1 MAPRPSVSNEEIA
14 AMLVTTSHAAG
25 SGDGARSKDRAVE
38 AIYAAG
44 HWLLCRERI
53 ADAAEVF
60 RVMLKVAP
68 RDERAWLGLG
78 ECHERIAQPLIA
90 LELYGAGTVI
100 AGAPEARSVR
110 CFLARARTL
119 SKVGRDA
126 EGALDA
132 ADAAAEQTGDD
143 ELIALVQR
151 ERARLS

>member
-1 MAPRPSVSNEEIA
+1 MSVAPPHDAHRAYDRGSLEGAQPND
-14 AMLVTTSHAAG
+14 TTI
-25 SGDGARSKDRAVE
+25 E

-44 HWLLCRERI
+44 HWLLSRERV

-60 RVMLKVAP
+60 RVMLKAAP

-78 ECHERIAQPLIA
+78 ECHERISQPLIA
-90 LELYGAGTVI
+90 LELYGAGTVV
-100 AGAPEARSVR
+100 AVAVGAPSVR
-110 CFLARARTL
+110 CFLARARML

-132 ADAAAEQTGDD
+132 ADAAAERAGDD
-143 ELIALVQR
+143 ELIALARR